1 MNIVNVGYGSTNYSL
16 VIGDPAAMLL
26 VTQFHPDHAG
36 LAQELRNAGARLVLM
51 ETQLS
56 GAGELK
62 KIMKPDGG
70 YVEIVVAG
78 APVLSFAASR
88 GVLAGIGIAGEI
100 LATPGHSPDSV
111 SRVLDDGTAFT
122 GDLPPE
128 SLLAETDAIARDSWR
143 QLRRRGARTIFP
155 AHGGVRSLG

>member
-122 GDLPPE
+122 GDLPPRIP
-128 SLLAETDAIARDSWR
+128 AGRD
-143 QLRRRGARTIFP
+143 RRDRPG
-155 AHGGVRSLG
+155 